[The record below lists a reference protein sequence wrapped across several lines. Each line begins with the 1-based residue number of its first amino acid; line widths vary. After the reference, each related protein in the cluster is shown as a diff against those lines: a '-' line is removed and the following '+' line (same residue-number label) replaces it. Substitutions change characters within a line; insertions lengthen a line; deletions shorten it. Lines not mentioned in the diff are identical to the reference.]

1 MCRAQVVEITD
12 LQTQKEIFR
21 HLVYKEKR
29 RGRVLSKSFP
39 ALGLPKFA
47 RLMPTR
53 TMTDVA
59 KFEHTTI
66 PFSSSWWVASPDARV
81 VHDCPLTTLSGVGL
95 DMWSLDLMHA
105 WHLGPM
111 QQFVSLAMNHCLDSG
126 LWAPDTAL
134 DVVDRKRISLL
145 SIKTELFSWYK
156 TQRLDPDWRGKGS
169 EESSH
174 YD

>member
-1 MCRAQVVEITD
+1 M
-12 LQTQKEIFR
+12 
-21 HLVYKEKR
+21 
-29 RGRVLSKSFP
+29 LSKHFP
-39 ALGLPKFA
+39 DLGLPKFA
-47 RLMPTR
+47 RLMPTC

-59 KFEHTTI
+59 QFEHMPV
-66 PFSSSWWVASPDARV
+66 PFSSSWWVASLDARV
-81 VHDCPLTTLSGVGL
+81 VHDCPLTSLSGVGL

-134 DVVDRKRISLL
+134 DVVDRKRIGLL

-156 TQRLDPDWRGKGS
+156 SQRLDPDWRGKGS
-169 EESSH
+169 ELGWAACLYSV
-174 YD
+174 

>member
-1 MCRAQVVEITD
+1 M
-12 LQTQKEIFR
+12 
-21 HLVYKEKR
+21 
-29 RGRVLSKSFP
+29 
-39 ALGLPKFA
+39 
-47 RLMPTR
+47 
-53 TMTDVA
+53 
-59 KFEHTTI
+59 
-66 PFSSSWWVASPDARV
+66 

-156 TQRLDPDWRGKGS
+156 SQRLDPDWRGKGS